1 MDRDLNTSAGTPADA
16 DTPEAKWIAWAI
28 WSGISLVMVLLA
40 VVVAGLDTGLLLGWG
55 VGIIIAAMLMVF
67 RR

>member
-16 DTPEAKWIAWAI
+16 DTPEANWIAWGI
-28 WSGISLVMVLLA
+28 WSGISLVMMLLA
-40 VVVAGLDTGLLLGWG
+40 VVVAGLDTGLLLGWA